1 MYNLVR
7 SYTLYKPTKNTRRK
21 ETEMTTLT
29 ASNTR
34 IPRNVFAKVVHE
46 GERVRITK
54 YDEEVYLVSKEDMEL
69 LQAIEDSTDIILADE
84 VMERIR
90 KGEEKTIPWEAAKKE
105 LGL

>member
-1 MYNLVR
+1 
-7 SYTLYKPTKNTRRK
+7 
-21 ETEMTTLT
+21 MTTLT

-34 IPRNVFAKVVHE
+34 IPRNVFAKVVHK

-69 LQAIEDSTDIILADE
+69 LQTIEDSVDIMFADE

-90 KGEEKTIPWEAAKKE
+90 KGEEKTIPWEEVKKE